1 MRPHSHPAPTRSL
14 QPDGLDGS
22 LEFNRMFRQL
32 RQIFP
37 DDEDLAAESVAN
49 LLRELTRSMSM
60 EQIYS
65 MAKLFVA
72 HDTNGDG
79 VLDAFECERLVS
91 ELCAITPSFAAKRV
105 ALTSACMLEKRL
117 TFVKFLTHMAQL
129 DTSGKQSTSAVVA
142 RGGSCSAAGSRAM
155 DVEGPWR
162 RREAAPFNLADEALS
177 LMSVHARGDGM
188 LGSMELRRA
197 IADFD
202 HKHGRDSQ
210 FAQRPLLEVLGLFNR
225 FKNAAGALGLGEM
238 VALLGELHGCHT
250 NSSPTA
256 CLPSDGSSSP
266 PPIPGAATVHPHGH
280 HNQAC
285 RCTCSTL
292 PAAAAP
298 QTAAPAI
305 AASYVPQ
312 TKILSGAMNA
322 TASPSSLG
330 SEAST
335 YEEKLLAHAQGSMAV
350 RDALSMLPEGERHLL
365 IDAFRQVDDTNA
377 YQVGLRQFMRLWHL
391 ARQKNRQIRS
401 AKSGRFVPVVCIL
414 LPAMPNLSES
424 AIEDIFHASDDAG
437 GNMAG
442 QGQLD
447 LNEVACAMFDAT
459 EDAFKQLALNAAAS
473 RPSGNAAVTAAHTR
487 PDLAEALPVAITLM
501 RGMGPE
507 GDGTLA
513 EEEFVQGMRMLIEAA
528 LTLTAPLMTTCS
540 KDRRKLKLVFKQA
553 DLNADGVLDANE
565 WLLWLSLQ
573 HRMLPALKQW
583 SREPFRNPLVVSLR
597 ATLKKNAEKTQ
608 LALTSAGGASA
619 AEIGLVREALDGG
632 RGSTASIPS
641 EHARLE
647 QPHEQRKHIANGRPA
662 ASTSTIGRAST
673 TSVSPDRSASAAVDA
688 RVNDL
693 VMRVEAERKRKK
705 KRRSKKDGN
714 GRRNTHAVEDIVTT
728 HVRESMQRHSLA

>member
-513 EEEFVQGMRMLIEAA
+513 EEGETLAYPLDSYTPCAAFRISGTVISSPKPIHMRAAA
-528 LTLTAPLMTTCS
+528 LFLLRWCVCCTC
-540 KDRRKLKLVFKQA
+540 LQA
-553 DLNADGVLDANE
+553 
-565 WLLWLSLQ
+565 
-573 HRMLPALKQW
+573 
-583 SREPFRNPLVVSLR
+583 
-597 ATLKKNAEKTQ
+597 
-608 LALTSAGGASA
+608 
-619 AEIGLVREALDGG
+619 
-632 RGSTASIPS
+632 
-641 EHARLE
+641 
-647 QPHEQRKHIANGRPA
+647 
-662 ASTSTIGRAST
+662 
-673 TSVSPDRSASAAVDA
+673 
-688 RVNDL
+688 
-693 VMRVEAERKRKK
+693 
-705 KRRSKKDGN
+705 
-714 GRRNTHAVEDIVTT
+714 VTT
-728 HVRESMQRHSLA
+728 EGSSRAPSSLLPCNRVRAGHAHAHRGCTYSHRTIDDNLLKGSPQTQTCFQASGPERRWCIGCQ